1 MFFHSTTEELRD
13 YAGSMPF
20 DVVGDPEQQ
29 LYRQFGVERSARGI
43 MDPRAIIPVMGVMMR
58 GRDTARWL
66 PQPRYPAH
74 PTGAASVCPPTC

>member
-43 MDPRAIIPVMGVMMR
+43 MDPRAIIPVMG
-58 GRDTARWL
+58 
-66 PQPRYPAH
+66 
-74 PTGAASVCPPTC
+74 S